1 MGDVGALESS
11 REGGDTPTGWSK
23 VGRGGWVVQR
33 WYPPKREKRGK
44 KAKKERKERRKEGR
58 KRKKEKKE
66 KKV

>member
-1 MGDVGALESS
+1 MLVLWRAAERVVIHPLAGA
-11 REGGDTPTGWSK
+11 RWGG
-23 VGRGGWVVQR
+23 GGWVVQR